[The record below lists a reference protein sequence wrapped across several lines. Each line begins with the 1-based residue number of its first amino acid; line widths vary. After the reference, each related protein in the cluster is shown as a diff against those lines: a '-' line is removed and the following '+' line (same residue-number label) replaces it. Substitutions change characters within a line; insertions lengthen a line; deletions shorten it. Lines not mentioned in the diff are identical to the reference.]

1 MNEHC
6 AVIVN
11 SMVFIFWL
19 FRVLSFICIKINHLM
34 MDAHHDSTDMD
45 FLQIVKPENLVAEI
59 LRDKAAKVEYI
70 DLGEY

>member
-1 MNEHC
+1 
-6 AVIVN
+6 
-11 SMVFIFWL
+11 
-19 FRVLSFICIKINHLM
+19 M